1 VAHAPRSDVSARYP
15 QHVTLRVVEG
25 VRLRREWLM
34 PIIHG
39 AIADSQKSG
48 FRIVEFNVL
57 DNHIHQIVEVDD
69 AKELAAGMTGFQVR
83 MQQRL
88 NRKLRRTGSLFD
100 GRFHSRALST
110 PTEVRNALRY
120 VLLNARHHA
129 AEQGRTLARG
139 WVDTY
144 SSAPWFDSW
153 DRAISRPVAADPTA
167 TASSWLLST
176 GWRRLG
182 LLSINDVPGDVG
194 ATRVGRALPAP
205 APPRYVRAHRPPSG
219 IPQLDLF
226 TRAG

>member
-1 VAHAPRSDVSARYP
+1 VVHASRSDVSVRYP
-15 QHVTLRVVEG
+15 QHVTLRVAPG
-25 VRLRREWLM
+25 VRLRRDWLM
-34 PIIHG
+34 PTIHR

-69 AKELAAGMTGFQVR
+69 AKALATGMTGFQVR

-88 NRKLRRTGSLFD
+88 SRKLRRTGALFE
-100 GRFHSRALST
+100 GRFHSRALCT

-129 AEQGRTLARG
+129 AEHGRTLASD

-144 SSAPWFDSW
+144 SSAPWFDGW
-153 DRAISRPVAADPTA
+153 DRPITLDPARPAASDPMA
-167 TASSWLLST
+167 TASTWLLST

-182 LLSINDVPGDVG
+182 LLSINDVPGEVG
-194 ATRVGRALPAP
+194 ATRITRLPTVAPLARA
-205 APPRYVRAHRPPSG
+205 RRPPTAS
-219 IPQLDLF
+219 PQLALF
-226 TRAG
+226 